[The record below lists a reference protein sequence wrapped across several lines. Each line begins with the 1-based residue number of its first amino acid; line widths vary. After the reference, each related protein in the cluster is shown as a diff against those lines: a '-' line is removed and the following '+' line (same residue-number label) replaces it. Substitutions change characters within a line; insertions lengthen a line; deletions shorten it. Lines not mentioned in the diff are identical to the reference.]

1 MKVEIEVKVPLTSNL
16 NRELRKLN
24 IKVNRIRI
32 LKKSIDARKI
42 PAFIYKVEVDIPH
55 QVAIELL
62 NEGKAK
68 EVRKEEVPTLRRIK
82 TRKKVLTVGSGPA
95 GLLASYLLSKAGFE
109 VHVIERGKETIERIK
124 DVEKFWEKRTLNENS
139 NVQFGEGGAGT
150 FSDGK
155 LVTRSRDPKKLY
167 FYKLLV
173 KHGAPSEILYLSK
186 PHIGTNKLREVIPNL
201 RKTLESQGVIFH
213 FSTKL
218 TGFLTSGERVI
229 GAIMENV
236 NSKVSREESFDYIIL
251 AIGNSSRDT
260 FSMLSETGFSLEAKG
275 FAVGLRIVHPQLE
288 INKMQYGKFYL
299 HPKLPPADYSVTYKG
314 ERRAVFSFCMCPGGY
329 VICSSSEMEG
339 IVTNGMSNYE
349 RDGDFANSAI
359 VVQVFPEDFNNDPL
373 KAVHFQRTLERKAFV
388 EGGKDYS
395 MPAQMVKDFLN
406 GKESEKLLKGGYIPD
421 VKPSRLD
428 ILIPD
433 FLRKEI
439 SNALKH
445 WGKKMPPFI
454 SDETMLIGVETR
466 TSSPVRILRDKF
478 HRAVNFENVFP
489 CGEGSGYSGGI
500 TSSALDGMNT
510 ALSLIK
516 IEAS

>member
-1 MKVEIEVKVPLTSNL
+1 
-16 NRELRKLN
+16 
-24 IKVNRIRI
+24 
-32 LKKSIDARKI
+32 
-42 PAFIYKVEVDIPH
+42 
-55 QVAIELL
+55 
-62 NEGKAK
+62 
-68 EVRKEEVPTLRRIK
+68 
-82 TRKKVLTVGSGPA
+82 
-95 GLLASYLLSKAGFE
+95 
-109 VHVIERGKETIERIK
+109 
-124 DVEKFWEKRTLNENS
+124 
-139 NVQFGEGGAGT
+139 
-150 FSDGK
+150 
-155 LVTRSRDPKKLY
+155 
-167 FYKLLV
+167 
-173 KHGAPSEILYLSK
+173 
-186 PHIGTNKLREVIPNL
+186 
-201 RKTLESQGVIFH
+201 
-213 FSTKL
+213 
-218 TGFLTSGERVI
+218 
-229 GAIMENV
+229 
-236 NSKVSREESFDYIIL
+236 
-251 AIGNSSRDT
+251 
-260 FSMLSETGFSLEAKG
+260 
-275 FAVGLRIVHPQLE
+275 
-288 INKMQYGKFYL
+288 
-299 HPKLPPADYSVTYKG
+299 
-314 ERRAVFSFCMCPGGY
+314 MCPGGY

-478 HRAVNFENVFP
+478 HRAINFKNVFP